1 MESHPGRIPTSLSL
15 FLGLALELRPGQS
28 VYGCPVSCGH
38 FFNKVFCTFFLV
50 PFSCVDSEDQ
60 TSEHRV
66 DPVEL
71 QIKCGRCQ
79 AITPT
84 FADMK
89 LHLLYVHGEE
99 VQVHLKEGAMHE
111 GREAEN
117 ELVKHAAHYWRQLN
131 ERRNLVRC
139 GSCDEEFFSFSKLE
153 CHLHAH
159 HQGVIT
165 SQEDERELK
174 KEEDVSERS
183 DKSVTLRA
191 GSKFN
196 CILCSGVLNSK
207 QEVLEHWKEVHKCE
221 NPVMLWEVLDS
232 K

>member
-1 MESHPGRIPTSLSL
+1 MPNFIW
-15 FLGLALELRPGQS
+15 
-28 VYGCPVSCGH
+28 SC
-38 FFNKVFCTFFLV
+38 VQLYFFLV
-50 PFSCVDSEDQ
+50 PLSCVDSEDQ
-60 TSEHRV
+60 TSEQRV

-99 VQVHLKEGAMHE
+99 VQVRLKDGAIHE

-159 HQGVIT
+159 HQGVIE
-165 SQEDERELK
+165 SQEEEWELK
-174 KEEDVSERS
+174 EEGKEEYISEWS
-183 DKSVTLRA
+183 GKSVTLRA
-191 GSKFN
+191 GSRVN
-196 CILCSGVLNSK
+196 CILCSEVLNSK
-207 QEVLEHWKEVHKCE
+207 QEVLEHWRGVHKCE

-232 K
+232 KWEYKSALSLK

>member
-1 MESHPGRIPTSLSL
+1 MQFVWPFVE
-15 FLGLALELRPGQS
+15 Q
-28 VYGCPVSCGH
+28 
-38 FFNKVFCTFFLV
+38 NVFCAFLFLV
-50 PFSCVDSEDQ
+50 PFSCVHSDDQ
-60 TSEHRV
+60 TSEQHV

-89 LHLLYVHGEE
+89 LHLLYVHGED
-99 VQVHLKEGAMHE
+99 VQVPLKEGAMHG

-131 ERRNLVRC
+131 ERRNLVSC

-153 CHLHAH
+153 RHVHTQ
-159 HQGVIT
+159 HQGVSE
-165 SQEDERELK
+165 SQEEEWELK
-174 KEEDVSERS
+174 KEGNDEYVSEGS
-183 DKSVTLRA
+183 VKSVTLRT
-191 GSKFN
+191 GSRFN
-196 CILCSGVLNSK
+196 CILCSKVWNSK
-207 QEVLEHWKEVHKCE
+207 QEVLEHWRGAHKCD
-221 NPVMLWEVLDS
+221 NPALLWEVLDS